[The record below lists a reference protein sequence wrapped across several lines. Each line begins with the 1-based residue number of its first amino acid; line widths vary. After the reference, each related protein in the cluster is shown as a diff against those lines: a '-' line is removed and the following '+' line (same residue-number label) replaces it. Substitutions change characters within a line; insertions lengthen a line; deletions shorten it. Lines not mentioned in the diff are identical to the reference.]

1 MPLNDR
7 QIKNAKPAEKP
18 YKLAD
23 GGGMFLQVTPAGGK
37 LWRLKY
43 RIDGKEKLLSIGK
56 YPTVSL
62 SEARKAAENAR
73 RLLAAG
79 QDPAAAKQ
87 QAKQKRQAALLN
99 TFAAITQQ
107 WHAQNCRREENTP
120 DAYCIIL
127 KQRCSSA
134 ETGFLSETDVFP
146 HIGSRPP
153 IKEFRINDIKT
164 VNRAYRRMGRIGN
177 RRENQAMDRRRFQ
190 LCRHA

>member
-1 MPLNDR
+1 MPLNNR

-56 YPTVSL
+56 YPAVSL

-79 QDPAAAKQ
+79 QDPAAKQ
-87 QAKQKRQAALLN
+87 QAKQKRQIALLN

-146 HIGSRPP
+146 HIGSHPP

-190 LCRHA
+190 SCRHA